1 MSEKYTSVASAIKGL
16 GTDKKFTS
24 DLEQEIS
31 NRTLSKSLFAMRCG
45 AGLTQK
51 QLADR
56 MKCSQSRVSKLEVS
70 PDRAIKVCDL
80 IDYAEA
86 CDLDVRIGFHKPMT
100 LVNWVKHH
108 AFEIKKNLDH
118 LAELAHKDPDIDR
131 GVKGFFPE
139 VFFNLLNIISTS
151 AEKLPNQGVVKSQ
164 RFTVSHPSEIFEV
177 DDRTTE
183 SVT

>member
-1 MSEKYTSVASAIKGL
+1 MSKKYSSVLGAIKGMSK
-16 GTDKKFTS
+16 DREFAS
-24 DLEQEIS
+24 NLEQEIS

-45 AGLTQK
+45 AGFTQK
-51 QLADR
+51 QLAER

-86 CDLDVRIGFHKPMT
+86 CKLDVTIGFHKPMT
-100 LVNWVKHH
+100 LVDSVKYH

-118 LAELAHKDPDIDR
+118 LAELAHRDPDIDK

-139 VFFNLLNIISTS
+139 VLLNLLKIISTS
-151 AEKLPNQGVVKSQ
+151 AEQLPNKGVVKSQ
-164 RFTVSHPSEIFEV
+164 RFTVSHPSEVFEM

-183 SVT
+183 KVT